1 MRRFYEWKSRV
12 TTGNSTSSSTAK
24 HSTNTSG
31 LSYKERLRKLFTY
44 HMNKAQ
50 QTSSA
55 SQGSGIVYSNTQI
68 EYLNE
73 TTNLVSI
80 IYSEQEH
87 NQKTGVDRKRTHIAT
102 YDKNINSWVYAFF
115 FDEQLAI
122 KEDGT
127 SGFNELLNVIT
138 QRIYYPARSTSE
150 AQQIWE
156 SIDSSILTDITDY
169 ENLWE
174 ADSAKNIPLT
184 DVNIF

>member
-1 MRRFYEWKSRV
+1 MRRFYEWQIMSN
-12 TTGNSTSSSTAK
+12 TPNSAANNTPGQTTSSF
-24 HSTNTSG
+24 N
-31 LSYKERLRKLFTY
+31 LSYKERFRKLFTY
-44 HMNKAQ
+44 HMNKAKQ
-50 QTSSA
+50 ISSA
-55 SQGSGIVYSNTQI
+55 SQGSGIVYSNMQI

-73 TTNLVSI
+73 TTNLASI

-87 NQKTGVDRKRTHIAT
+87 NQKTGVDRKRTHITT

-122 KEDGT
+122 KKDGT
-127 SGFNELLNVIT
+127 GGFNELLDVIT

-174 ADSAKNIPLT
+174 TDSTKRYTA
-184 DVNIF
+184 FGR